1 MQTET
6 PPTEKPY
13 DKPEGER
20 RGLLIVNTG
29 DGKGKS
35 TRLSDWLCAPLVAR
49 TFTTKKSRHSNS

>member
-1 MQTET
+1 MQIET
-6 PPTEKPY
+6 PPVHKPY

-35 TRLSDWLCAPLVAR
+35 TAAFGLA
-49 TFTTKKSRHSNS
+49 